1 MSAEKTRVALVQMR
15 CGPQPDA
22 NLARA
27 IDLIERAAGDRAQ
40 IVCLP
45 ELFRSQYFCQSENHD
60 NFALAEPI
68 PGPSTE
74 ALGKIAREH
83 EINQHLI
90 SRWCRQHRR
99 YKERAFSGNGKP
111 HTDEARLAA
120 LERKVGQLTMENDL
134 LKKLLQ
140 KLEQEL

>member
-1 MSAEKTRVALVQMR
+1 MAVKRRKFSRDFKLQVVREVEAGKTQ
-15 CGPQPDA
+15 
-22 NLARA
+22 
-27 IDLIERAAGDRAQ
+27 AQ
-40 IVCLP
+40 
-45 ELFRSQYFCQSENHD
+45 
-60 NFALAEPI
+60 
-68 PGPSTE
+68 
-74 ALGKIAREH
+74 IAREH
-83 EINQHLI
+83 EINQQMI

-111 HTDEARLAA
+111 HTDEAKLAA